1 MICYE
6 KIAIRFYVY
15 LCLCNNLCLSQRNR
29 CIKAAGSI
37 IRANLRTLFGK
48 KEACQN
54 IGRNHV
60 NFPEIYDGQR
70 PDLSRA
76 LLSLIKKVNPSYR
89 VHSDSAEANVMTWYN
104 ANCVTYNQTGAR
116 NSKAVKYFYEYASE
130 F

>member
-15 LCLCNNLCLSQRNR
+15 LCVCNNLCLSQRNR
-29 CIKAAGSI
+29 CIKSAGT
-37 IRANLRTLFGK
+37 LRTLFGK

-116 NSKAVKYFYEYASE
+116 NSKAVKYFYDYASN

>member
-1 MICYE
+1 MFICTCATTYAYPRGIE
-6 KIAIRFYVY
+6 VPKQQEAY
-15 LCLCNNLCLSQRNR
+15 
-29 CIKAAGSI
+29 

-76 LLSLIKKVNPSYR
+76 LLNLIKKADPSYSAY
-89 VHSDSAEANVMTWYN
+89 SDSAETNVITWYKFKL
-104 ANCVTYNQTGAR
+104 C
-116 NSKAVKYFYEYASE
+116 SI
-130 F
+130 